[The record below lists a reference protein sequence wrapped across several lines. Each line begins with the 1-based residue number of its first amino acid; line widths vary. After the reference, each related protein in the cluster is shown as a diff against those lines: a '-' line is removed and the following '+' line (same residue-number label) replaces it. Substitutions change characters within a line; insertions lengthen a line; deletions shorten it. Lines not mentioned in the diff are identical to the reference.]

1 MTRFL
6 LRSPYAPLAVQ
17 AVIAAATV
25 TQLVLAMNGVVS

>member
-1 MTRFL
+1 MTRL

-25 TQLVLAMNGVVS
+25 IQLVLAINGVVP

>member
-6 LRSPYAPLAVQ
+6 RSSPYFPLAVQ

-25 TQLVLAMNGVVS
+25 TQLVLAMNEVVR

>member
-6 LRSPYAPLAVQ
+6 RSPYSPLAVQ
-17 AVIAAATV
+17 AAIAAATV